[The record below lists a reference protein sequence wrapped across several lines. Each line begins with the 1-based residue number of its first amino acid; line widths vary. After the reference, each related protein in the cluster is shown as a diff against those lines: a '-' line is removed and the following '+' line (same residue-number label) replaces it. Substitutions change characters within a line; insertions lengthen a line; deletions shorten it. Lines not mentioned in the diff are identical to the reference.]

1 MNAIDKAV
9 ACASTAIAPTATEK
23 SDNAAAQARKT
34 KAVNTD
40 RTEHRHRSR
49 RHSYACCYTGNDQRQ
64 NVAAPYSKILQI
76 AETAINTAQQHYA
89 QPNTTNL
96 RGAKYLLSDLI

>member
-49 RHSYACCYTGNDQRQ
+49 RHPMLVVTQVTISAKMLLHPIAKSY
-64 NVAAPYSKILQI
+64 K
-76 AETAINTAQQHYA
+76 
-89 QPNTTNL
+89 
-96 RGAKYLLSDLI
+96 